1 MKRVGN
7 SQSDK
12 LRKRTRRKVA
22 PGFFVPGFLSLE
34 IVIFS
39 RGDTT
44 RERCPK
50 NVRGLW
56 YFYGVGRLLTDR
68 GSSNAK
74 GTNR

>member
-1 MKRVGN
+1 VKRVGN
-7 SQSDK
+7 SRSDK

-50 NVRGLW
+50 IVRGLW
-56 YFYGVGRLLTDR
+56 YFYGVGRLLIDR

-74 GTNR
+74 EANR